1 MVRVSS
7 YVYRKSNQLVSFF
20 YKLFQRMIFHDRCFQ
35 LFQVILP
42 VALRAADLPVASKI
56 LDS

>member
-1 MVRVSS
+1 
-7 YVYRKSNQLVSFF
+7 
-20 YKLFQRMIFHDRCFQ
+20 MIFHDRCFQ
-35 LFQVILP
+35 LFQAILP